1 MEGLLELF
9 LLLAIAAGGW
19 LLLKPALPTLLARI
33 AKLRAHHALQR
44 ALPKSHYRL
53 FRELALR
60 PESPGKPT
68 TPAADEVI
76 VSAYGIFV
84 VATEHR
90 SGRISGKPGD
100 SHWTC
105 SGWRKERPFR
115 NPLLRNQV
123 RIRALRERLRLD
135 ADCFHSLVV
144 FTGRADLAEGL
155 PANVTPLGGML
166 PFVQVRTR
174 EFLGFEEADRV
185 AGLLETERVSPGVQT
200 AAAQLVNLR
209 RIHGS
214 RFNGRQ
220 AMLGLGL
227 MAALLMAVGGLV
239 RSLAE
244 APGQYPAPDAGL
256 TRSPFAA
263 QAPPPRIDLPGVTRG
278 SESTPQPLPAA
289 TASAATAGTAPASAT
304 ARAPARVEHDR
315 AALEDRLTWEA
326 SLKCGYAAESRRCA
340 CYGPEGRKAAMD
352 YDSCKALADRISDRT
367 LDRALPAR

>member
-19 LLLKPALPTLLARI
+19 LLLKPALPNLLARI
-33 AKLRAHHALQR
+33 GRLRVLHALQR

-60 PESPGKPT
+60 PESPGKAN
-68 TPAADEVI
+68 TPVADQVI

-84 VATEHR
+84 VATEHHT
-90 SGRISGKPGD
+90 GRISGNPGEPN
-100 SHWTC
+100 WTC
-105 SGWRKERPFR
+105 SGWLKEQPFR

-123 RIRALRERLRLD
+123 RIRALRERLRLN

-155 PANVTPLGGML
+155 PANVTLVGGML

-174 EFLGFEEADRV
+174 ELLGFEEADRI

-200 AAAQLVNLR
+200 AAAQLANLR

-214 RFNGRQ
+214 RLSARQ
-220 AMLGLGL
+220 AMVGLGL
-227 MAALLMAVGGLV
+227 MAALLIAVGGLV
-239 RSLAE
+239 RSLTE

-256 TRSPFAA
+256 ARSPFAE
-263 QAPPPRIDLPGVTRG
+263 QAPPPRIDLPGVTRPT
-278 SESTPQPLPAA
+278 ESAPQPSPAA
-289 TASAATAGTAPASAT
+289 TTSVAPTEAAPRSASV
-304 ARAPARVEHDR
+304 RAPAPVENSL

-340 CYGPEGRKAAMD
+340 CYGPEGRKAALD
-352 YDSCKALADRISDRT
+352 YDSCKALADRISDT
-367 LDRALPAR
+367 PLDPALQAR

>member
-19 LLLKPALPTLLARI
+19 LLLKPALPTLLARVG
-33 AKLRAHHALQR
+33 KLRVHHALQR

-68 TPAADEVI
+68 TPVADEVI

-84 VATEHR
+84 VAAEHH
-90 SGRISGKPGD
+90 SGRISGNPGEP
-100 SHWTC
+100 HWTC
-105 SGWRKERPFR
+105 SGWRKEHPFR

-123 RIRALRERLRLD
+123 RIRALRERLHLN

-174 EFLGFEEADRV
+174 ELLGFEEADRL

-200 AAAQLVNLR
+200 AAAQLANLR

-214 RFNGRQ
+214 RFSARQ
-220 AMLGLGL
+220 AKLGLGL
-227 MAALLMAVGGLV
+227 MAALLIAVGGLV
-239 RSLAE
+239 QSLAE

-256 TRSPFAA
+256 ARSPFAE
-263 QAPPPRIDLPGVTRG
+263 QAPPPRIDLPGVSR
-278 SESTPQPLPAA
+278 SMESAPQPFPSATRSPA
-289 TASAATAGTAPASAT
+289 TNGTAPVPASART
-304 ARAPARVEHDR
+304 PAREENDL

-340 CYGPEGRKAAMD
+340 CYGPEGRKAALD
-352 YDSCKALADRISDRT
+352 YDSCKALADRISDTPLEQT
-367 LDRALPAR
+367 LQAR

>member
-9 LLLAIAAGGW
+9 LLLAITTGGW
-19 LLLKPALPTLLARI
+19 LLLKPALPAVLARI
-33 AKLRAHHALQR
+33 GKLRAHHALRR

-53 FRELALR
+53 FRDLALR
-60 PESPGKPT
+60 PQSSGKAT

-84 VATEHR
+84 VAIEHH

-100 SHWTC
+100 SNWTC
-105 SGWRKERPFR
+105 SGWRKERPFH
-115 NPLLRNQV
+115 NPLLRNQL

-135 ADCFHSLVV
+135 ADCFHSLIV
-144 FTGRADLAEGL
+144 FAGRADLAEGL

-174 EFLGFEEADRV
+174 ELLGFEEADRI

-200 AAAQLVNLR
+200 AAAQLAMLR

-214 RFNGRQ
+214 RFSPRQ

-227 MAALLMAVGGLV
+227 MAALLITVGGLV

-256 TRSPFAA
+256 ARSPFAE
-263 QAPPPRIDLPGVTRG
+263 QAPPPRIDLPGVTRAT
-278 SESTPQPLPAA
+278 ESAPRSVPAVS
-289 TASAATAGTAPASAT
+289 ASAATIGTAPVSASART
-304 ARAPARVEHDR
+304 PARVESDL

-340 CYGPEGRKAAMD
+340 CYGPEGRKAALD
-352 YDSCKALADRISDRT
+352 YDSCKALADRISDT
-367 LDRALPAR
+367 PLEQALQTR